1 MKKILILIICSLP
14 LTSLIASINV
24 LTCEP
29 EWMALALEIGGDKL
43 SVKSATTGLQDPH
56 RIEARPSLLA
66 KARNADLLICTG
78 ADLEIGWL
86 PLLIRKSA
94 NRKIQRSEDGYFMAT
109 DYALLL
115 EKPDSLDR
123 SEGDIHAPGNPHIQM
138 DPRRL
143 LDVAEALSDR
153 LQLIDSDNAMSYQQN
168 YDDFKLRWIEAIRKW
183 EEKAVYLKGLNII
196 TYHRSWIYLQEWLGL
211 NLTGTIEPKPGV
223 PPSTGYLSKLVRK
236 AKDENVSV
244 IIHAAYTS
252 DKSSRWLTQRTN
264 VPMISLPYTVG
275 GSKQATNLFT
285 LFDETIDLLIGA
297 AGGH

>member
-1 MKKILILIICSLP
+1 MKKLLIIIFCSLP
-14 LTSLIASINV
+14 LSSLMASINV

-29 EWMALALEIGGDKL
+29 EWMALAQEIGGDKL
-43 SVKSATTGLQDPH
+43 SIKSATTGLQDPH

-94 NRKIQRSEDGYFMAT
+94 NRNIQRSADGHFMAT
-109 DYALLL
+109 DYVLLL

-138 DPRRL
+138 DPHRL
-143 LDVAEALSDR
+143 LDVAEALSER
-153 LQLIDSDNAMSYQQN
+153 LQLIDSDNALGYQKN
-168 YDDFKLRWIEAIRKW
+168 YDDFKLRWLAAIKKW
-183 EEKAVYLKGLNII
+183 EEKAAHLKGLKII

-211 NLTGTIEPKPGV
+211 SLTGTIEPKPGV
-223 PPSTGYLSKLVRK
+223 PPSTGYLSKLVHK
-236 AKDENVSV
+236 AKSEEVSI

-252 DKSSRWLTQRTN
+252 DKSSRWLTKRTDI
-264 VPMISLPYTVG
+264 PMISLPYTIG
-275 GSKQATNLFT
+275 GSKRATSLFT

-297 AGGH
+297 TDGH